1 MAIQWYPGHMHKAQ
15 KQMKEVMPTV
25 DLIIEVLDARIPYSS
40 ENPLVSTLRGDTPCI
55 KVLNKSDLADPEL
68 TAAWVVALEEEQGV
82 KALPLSTLQPGQTKQ
97 LLDLC
102 RAMVPNKGTADKP
115 IHTMICGIP
124 NVGKS
129 TLINTLAGRMI
140 AKTGNEPAVTKAQQ
154 KIRLEGSITLL
165 DTPGILWP
173 KFDNI
178 ASGYRLATTGA
189 VKDTAM
195 SYDDVAAFAAEYLL
209 EAYPEL
215 LRRRYGLDVLPE
227 GEVEFLEAMGLKR
240 GCLVRGGHVDFVK
253 AATIFLNELRDG
265 TLGLITLET
274 PTMVAVEKVQTE
286 ALIIVREAEKK
297 AKLELR
303 NKKRKRR

>member
-15 KQMKEVMPTV
+15 KQIKEVMPTV
-25 DLIIEVLDARIPYSS
+25 DLVIEVLDARIPYSS
-40 ENPLVSTLRGDTPCI
+40 ENPMVSSLRGDTPCI

-68 TAAWVVALEEEQGV
+68 TQAWVSHLEQEQGV
-82 KALPLSTLQPGQTKQ
+82 KALPLTTLQPGQTKS
-97 LLDLC
+97 LLQLC
-102 RAMVPNKGTADKP
+102 RQVVPNKGTADKP

-129 TLINTLAGRMI
+129 TLINTLAGRTI

-154 KIRLEGSITLL
+154 KIRLEGYITLL

-173 KFDNI
+173 KFDNVS
-178 ASGYRLATTGA
+178 SGYRLATTGA

-215 LRRRYGLDVLPE
+215 LRSRYDLDILPE
-227 GEVEFLEAMGLKR
+227 SEVEFLEALGHKR
-240 GCLVRGGHVDFVK
+240 GCLVRGGHVDFTK
-253 AATIFLNELRDG
+253 AATILLNEFRDG
-265 TLGLITLET
+265 TLGQITLET
-274 PTMVAVEKVQTE
+274 PVMV
-286 ALIIVREAEKK
+286 EAEKK
-297 AKLELR
+297 QVEVMLAAKAEEKKAKEQAR
-303 NKKRKRR
+303 NKKRRRR